1 MTNNYFSDRENGNK
15 PRITETISS
24 ETWGGIVSLVNSAI
38 AKGAFGFKFPETCQD
53 NNSCTFGTNE
63 HAFSQALKAE
73 IYGLAFPFETNLV
86 VDSISGFYEQ
96 REPFAPDTFLTL
108 DFIEFCHRNIAEPIE
123 CDYHKFFQHYHL
135 RFDELE
141 GKNTFRKDVNRIFAR
156 NGLAYELNENGQI
169 IRLIPPVLRESLL
182 SAIFKTED
190 LKLDEMLEDSRLKFL
205 SPKLSVRQEALEKLW
220 DCWERLKSTEIPEQ
234 AKKRLST
241 EQLISKVT
249 SEPID
254 GDLFKCV
261 NEEAKQL
268 TAIGNN
274 FGIRHK
280 EPYQRFIGDSTH
292 VDYLFH
298 RLYATIYLLLPKN
311 KI

>member
-1 MTNNYFSDRENGNK
+1 MTNDYFSDRENGNK
-15 PRITETISS
+15 PRITEIISP
-24 ETWGGIVSLVNSAI
+24 ETWGGIVSLVNGAI
-38 AKGAFGFKFPETCQD
+38 AKGAFGFKFPETCGD
-53 NNSCTFGTNE
+53 NSCTVGTDE

-86 VDSISGFYEQ
+86 VDSIFGVYEE
-96 REPFAPDTFLTL
+96 REPFAPDTFLIL
-108 DFIEFCHRNIAEPIE
+108 DFIEFCYRNIAKPIE
-123 CDYHKFFQHYHL
+123 RNYHDYYKHHHL
-135 RFDELE
+135 EFDEIE
-141 GKNTFRKDVNRIFAR
+141 GKNAFRNDINRIFSR
-156 NGLAYELNENGQI
+156 GGLAYELDNEGKIQ
-169 IRLIPPVLRESLL
+169 RLIDPVLRESFTL
-182 SAIFKTED
+182 AVFKTGD

-205 SPKLSVRQEALEKLW
+205 NPKLSVRQEALEKLW

-234 AKKRLST
+234 NKKRLST

-249 SEPID
+249 GEQID
-254 GDLFKCV
+254 GDLFTCV

-280 EPYQRFIGDSTH
+280 EQYQRFIEDSTH